1 MIVSSRRLRNVLA
14 YTALVLIGLMR
25 AGVARAQLTGGCT
38 QTDMQKNLGGN
49 YDAFT
54 SGSTG
59 QLGHAGTCQSF
70 YEAGSDF
77 SVCRVFPVYDCYG
90 SDGQFKTTF
99 PNDVLHSDV
108 NKCQSRVTTPLAMCV
123 TRDRTACSVKDLETQ
138 INTGLSYSIMFQI
151 MLGVNGSCFDLPTIQ
166 NKFGCDLTRSKTRV
180 IVKCDEDQFASFWDD
195 DDAVI
200 VFWVICGWCSLSV
213 LGTTAAFLAA
223 AKKWYVKFAEGRS
236 EGKRH
241 GDFEDAPLLD
251 VQRENI
257 PAKDNNAEEKKTPSC
272 CGSTLWSVLGA
283 FDALQNYRELID
295 TTERKVPK
303 DPKTGAVREDHDA
316 ETNWFDGFR
325 FTAML
330 AVIYGH
336 WMLLNNGGQ
345 SAGYF
350 ASLSE
355 FIKSYES
362 IALVPAFLAV
372 DAFFYMSGFLFM
384 YLYIRTKKREDLA
397 NESADEGAKFD
408 YLSRHVND
416 NEPEVS
422 ATKQNLL
429 ALKKCVVESILLI
442 VHRYLRMTPAIMFV
456 IFIATY
462 LMPYLPQGVLCQT
475 YRGSPVF
482 FSCKQDWWLQMLYV
496 TNLKAEWE
504 FCCAWLWYLSADFQF
519 FVIAV
524 LLAPLYR
531 LNRFVYMALVAA
543 MVFASLVL
551 FGQYQVFDLEQKF
564 YYVSYTRG
572 APYCTG
578 MLIAALINEPT
589 IRRKVVPSFAFQV
602 IGNMVAVGSFIAAVN
617 LLWYDGTL
625 EMQNKLPD
633 EPMNRFFNASIEAL
647 FCIFMSVTTLLWGS
661 GYGGIIFRFF
671 SHAAFRVPS
680 KLTFSAYII
689 HFILLVVAIAN
700 QSYVVEHLD
709 RLAIH
714 TSYGGCVLWIM
725 ISAVFVHVLLEAPLT
740 KLNALLTKK
749 RSRK

>member
-1 MIVSSRRLRNVLA
+1 MIASPAMVVAVS
-14 YTALVLIGLMR
+14 LIGTLLMS
-25 AGVARAQLTGGCT
+25 VLVDAQLTGGCA
-38 QTDMQKNLGGN
+38 QTDIQKALNGDYN
-49 YDAFT
+49 AFT
-54 SGSTG
+54 FGATG
-59 QLGHAGTCQSF
+59 QIGHAGTCQS
-70 YEAGSDF
+70 YYDAGADF

-90 SDGQFKTTF
+90 SDGQLKATL
-99 PNDVLHSDV
+99 PNENVHS
-108 NKCQSRVTTPLAMCV
+108 NINFCQSRVTTPLAMCV
-123 TRDRTACSVKDLETQ
+123 TRDRKACSADELEAQ
-138 INTGLSYSIMFQI
+138 INVGLTYSVGFNI
-151 MLGVNGSCFDLPTIQ
+151 MLGVNGTCFNLPTI
-166 NKFGCDLTRSKTRV
+166 KERFGCDLTRSKTRV
-180 IVKCDEDQFASFWDD
+180 VVKCNEDQFASFWDD
-195 DDAVI
+195 SDAVI

-213 LGTTAAFLAA
+213 LGTTAALLAA
-223 AKKWYVKFAEGRS
+223 AKKWYAKFTEERRS
-236 EGKRH
+236 H
-241 GDFEDAPLLD
+241 DFEDAPLLD
-251 VQRENI
+251 VQSSARE
-257 PAKDNNAEEKKTPSC
+257 PVSADDDKKTPGC

-325 FTAML
+325 FAAML

-336 WMLLNNGGQ
+336 WMLVNNSGQ

-350 ASLSE
+350 ASLAK
-355 FIKSYES
+355 FIKSYEA
-362 IALVPAFLAV
+362 IGVIPAFLAV

-384 YLYIRTKKREDLA
+384 YLYIRTKKREDIA
-397 NESADEGAKFD
+397 KESAVDGAKFD
-408 YLSRHVND
+408 YLSRHVD
-416 NEPEVS
+416 DSEPEISV
-422 ATKQNLL
+422 TKQNLL
-429 ALKKCVVESILLI
+429 AVKKCVVESVLLI

-462 LMPYLPQGVLCQT
+462 LIPYLPQGVLCAT
-475 YRGSPVF
+475 YRNNPVF
-482 FSCKQDWWLQMLYV
+482 FSCKKDWWLQMLYV
-496 TNLKAEWE
+496 TNLKHEWE

-519 FVIAV
+519 FIIAV

-531 LNRFVYMALVAA
+531 LNRFVYMALLAA
-543 MVFASLVL
+543 MVIASLVL
-551 FGQYQVFDLEQKF
+551 FGQYQVFDLQQSF
-564 YYVSYTRG
+564 YYVTYTRG

-578 MLIAALINEPT
+578 LLVAALMNEST

-602 IGNMVAVGSFIAAVN
+602 IGNLTAVSCFIASVN

-625 EMQNKLPD
+625 EIQNTLPD

-661 GYGGIIFRFF
+661 GYGGILFRFF

-689 HFILLVVAIAN
+689 HFILLIVAIAN

-714 TSYGGCVLWIM
+714 TSYGGCVVWIM
-725 ISAVFVHVLLEAPLT
+725 ISAIFVHVLLEAPLT

-749 RSRK
+749 RVRK